1 MDTDTPRTNLSKE
14 DIHMKELL
22 QSLVETTTDAISI
35 RDMHGNILFVNSA
48 FEEMYGWTFQDLI
61 NDPYCLVPE
70 NLHNETKEIFHQIK
84 CSRKKISGYE
94 TVRKRKDGKYVQVNL
109 TASHIGDSVGNIVG
123 TSVIARD
130 ITDRKKAEE
139 ALLESEAKYRIL
151 VENTND
157 IISTYDLNMKK
168 IFVSPSVELHLGYTL
183 YEYLQAGIFD
193 FIHPD
198 DIKTIVDMHESIS
211 THKKIVQIEIRL
223 KHKNGSWVYLESR
236 CVPIL
241 SENFEIESYLVVS
254 RNITER
260 KQSEEALRKSEE
272 QYRFIAE
279 NTADF
284 ISVID
289 KNGDVLYSSPS
300 HVKKL
305 GTDRINFG
313 NIHPDDASLV
323 CEQFSYML
331 QSKNPII
338 CVYRYN
344 LENEGWIYL
353 ESRGIPF
360 FSTDGEGQ
368 YFFNVTRDITERKQ
382 NEELLLRTEKL
393 SVIGE
398 LAASIAHEI
407 RNPLT
412 SLKGFI
418 QYLQPGISEN
428 SVFADIML
436 SELDRINFIVS
447 ELLVL
452 AKPQNLHV
460 KPILLHNII
469 DNVIKLL
476 ESEANLKNIEIM
488 KKIGNTPTV
497 INCEENQLKHVF
509 INIMKN
515 SLDAISANG
524 DISIQTKL
532 LSENQ
537 VLIRFSDDGCGISP
551 ELLPRLGEPF
561 YTTKEKGTG
570 LGLLVSNKII
580 KDHQGSINITSE
592 INKGTIVDI
601 ILPIFKGTGTL
612 SK

>member
-1 MDTDTPRTNLSKE
+1 MDKETLRTSLSKE
-14 DIHMKELL
+14 QIDMKELL

-35 RDMHGNILFVNSA
+35 RDMQGNILLINCA
-48 FEEMYGWTFQDLI
+48 FEQFYGWTYQDLLH
-61 NDPYCLVPE
+61 DPYCLVPE
-70 NLHNETKEIFHQIK
+70 PSITETKELFRLIK
-84 CSRKKISGYE
+84 SFGKKISGYE
-94 TVRKRKDGKYVQVNL
+94 TVRKRKDGTIIQVCL
-109 TASHIGDSVGNIVG
+109 TASPIRDSAGNIVG

-130 ITDRKKAEE
+130 VTYRKLAEE

-168 IFVSPSVELHLGYTL
+168 IFVSPSIELHLGYTP
-183 YEYLQAGIFD
+183 YEYLQKDTFA

-198 DIKTIVDMHESIS
+198 DVNILLDLRQSIAIY
-211 THKKIVQIEIRL
+211 KKNKQIEFRV
-223 KHKNGSWVYLESR
+223 KHKDGYWVYLESR

-241 SENFEIESYLVVS
+241 TENNEFESYLIVS
-254 RNITER
+254 RNITKR
-260 KQSEEALRKSEE
+260 KQAEEALRKSEE

-289 KNGDVLYSSPS
+289 KNGDTLYSSPS

-305 GTDRINFG
+305 GTDRISFH
-313 NIHPDDASLV
+313 NIHPDDAPTV
-323 CEQFSYML
+323 CERFSYML
-331 QSKNPII
+331 QSKTPII
-338 CVYRYN
+338 SVYRYK
-344 LENEGWIYL
+344 LENGDWIYC
-353 ESRGIPF
+353 ESIGMPF
-360 FSTDGEGQ
+360 YNTDGECHH
-368 YFFNVTRDITERKQ
+368 FFNVTRDITERKQ

-418 QYLQPGISEN
+418 QYLQPLISDN
-428 SVFADIML
+428 SNFTDIML

-452 AKPQNLHV
+452 AKPQKLHV
-460 KPILLHNII
+460 KSILLHSII
-469 DNVIKLL
+469 ENVVKFL
-476 ESEANLKNIEIM
+476 ESEANLNNIEI
-488 KKIGNTPTV
+488 NTKFLNKPII
-497 INCEENQLKHVF
+497 INCEENQLKQVF

-524 DISIQTKL
+524 KINIQTKL
-532 LSENQ
+532 LSDNQ
-537 VLIRFSDDGCGISP
+537 VLIRFSDNGCGISQ

-561 YTTKEKGTG
+561 YTSKEKGTG
-570 LGLLVSNKII
+570 LGLLISNKII

-592 INKGTIVDI
+592 INKGTIVEI
-601 ILPIFKGTGTL
+601 TLPI
-612 SK
+612 SS

>member
-35 RDMHGNILFVNSA
+35 RDIYGNILFVNSA

-109 TASHIGDSVGNIVG
+109 TASHIGDSGGNIVG

-183 YEYLQAGIFD
+183 YEYLQSGIFD

-198 DIKTIVDMHESIS
+198 DIKTIVDMRESIS
-211 THKKIVQIEIRL
+211 THKKNVQIEIRL

-323 CEQFSYML
+323 CERFSYML

-344 LENEGWIYL
+344 LENESWIYL

-418 QYLQPGISEN
+418 QYLQPNISEN
-428 SVFADIML
+428 SVFTDIML

-488 KKIGNTPTV
+488 KKIGNTPFV

>member
-1 MDTDTPRTNLSKE
+1 MDKETLRTSLSKE
-14 DIHMKELL
+14 QIDMKELL

-35 RDMHGNILFVNSA
+35 RDMQGNILLVNLA
-48 FEEMYGWTFQDLI
+48 FEQFYGWTYQDLLH
-61 NDPYCLVPE
+61 DPYCLVPE
-70 NLHNETKEIFHQIK
+70 PLITETKERFHPIK
-84 CSRKKISGYE
+84 FSGEKISGYE
-94 TVRKRKDGKYVQVNL
+94 TVRKRKDGTMVQVCL
-109 TASHIGDSVGNIVG
+109 TASPIRDSAGDIVG

-130 ITDRKKAEE
+130 VTYRKMAEA

-151 VENTND
+151 VENTTD

-183 YEYLQAGIFD
+183 YDYLQKDTFAL
-193 FIHPD
+193 IHPD
-198 DIKTIVDMHESIS
+198 DVNTLLDLLQSIAI
-211 THKKIVQIEIRL
+211 HKKNGQMECRV
-223 KHKNGSWVYLESR
+223 KHKDGYWVYLESR

-241 SENFEIESYLVVS
+241 SENNEIESYLIVS

-260 KQSEEALRKSEE
+260 KQAEEALRKSEE

-289 KNGDVLYSSPS
+289 KNGDTMYSSPS

-305 GTDRINFG
+305 GTDRINFH
-313 NIHPDDASLV
+313 NIHPDDAPTV
-323 CEQFSYML
+323 CERFSYML
-331 QSKNPII
+331 QSKTPIT
-338 CVYRYN
+338 CEYRYK
-344 LENEGWIYL
+344 LENGDWIYF
-353 ESRGIPF
+353 ESIGMPF
-360 FSTDGEGQ
+360 FNTDGECQ
-368 YFFNVTRDITERKQ
+368 HFFNVTRDITERKQ

-393 SVIGE
+393 SVIGG

-418 QYLQPGISEN
+418 QYLQPSISEN
-428 SVFADIML
+428 STTITDIML

-460 KPILLHNII
+460 KSILLHSII
-469 DNVIKLL
+469 ENVVKFM
-476 ESEANLKNIEIM
+476 ESEAHLKNIEI
-488 KKIGNTPTV
+488 NTTFSNIPIT
-497 INCEENQLKHVF
+497 INCEENQLKQVF
-509 INIMKN
+509 LNIMKN

-524 DISIQTKL
+524 EIRIQTKL
-532 LSENQ
+532 LSDNQ
-537 VLIRFSDDGCGISP
+537 VLIHFSDNGCGISQ

-561 YTTKEKGTG
+561 YTSKEKGTG

-580 KDHQGSINITSE
+580 KDHQGRINITSE
-592 INKGTIVDI
+592 INKGTIVEI
-601 ILPIFKGTGTL
+601 TLPI
-612 SK
+612 SS

>member
-1 MDTDTPRTNLSKE
+1 MDKDTLRTSLSKE
-14 DIHMKELL
+14 HFYMKELL
-22 QSLVETTTDAISI
+22 QSHVETTADAISI
-35 RDMHGNILFVNSA
+35 RDMQGNILLVNSA
-48 FEEMYGWTFQDLI
+48 FEKIYGWTYQDLI

-70 NLHNETKEIFHQIK
+70 NLINETKEIFQQIK
-84 CSRKKISGYE
+84 LSGKKISGYE
-94 TVRKRKDGKYVQVNL
+94 TVRNRKDGTIVQVGL
-109 TASHIGDSVGNIVG
+109 TASPIRDTVGNIVG

-168 IFVSPSVELHLGYTL
+168 IFVSPSVELHLGYSQ
-183 YEYLQAGIFD
+183 YEYLQVGTFD

-198 DIKTIVDMHESIS
+198 DV
-211 THKKIVQIEIRL
+211 KKIVDLQQSIFIHKKNVQIEVRL
-223 KHKNGSWVYLESR
+223 RHKNGSWVYLESR

-241 SENFEIESYLVVS
+241 SENSEIESYLIVS

-260 KQSEEALRKSEE
+260 KQSEEALQKSEE
-272 QYRFIAE
+272 RYRFIAE

-289 KNGDVLYSSPS
+289 KNGDVSYSSPS

-305 GTDRINFG
+305 GTDRIYFE
-313 NIHPDDASLV
+313 NIHPDDSSLV
-323 CEQFSYML
+323 CERFSYML
-331 QSKNPII
+331 QSKAPII
-338 CVYRYN
+338 CVYRYK
-344 LENEGWIYL
+344 LEHESWIHL

-360 FSTDGEGQ
+360 FSTDGECQ

-382 NEELLLRTEKL
+382 NEDLLRRTEKL

-412 SLKGFI
+412 TIKGFI
-418 QYLQPGISEN
+418 QYLQPEISDN
-428 SVFADIML
+428 SVFTDIML
-436 SELDRINFIVS
+436 TELDRINFIVS

-460 KPILLHNII
+460 KPILLHSII
-469 DNVIKLL
+469 ENVVQLL
-476 ESEANLKNIEIM
+476 KSEANLKNIAIM
-488 KKIGNTPTV
+488 KKFENTTV
-497 INCEENQLKHVF
+497 AVNCEENQLKQVF

-515 SLDAISANG
+515 SLDATSANG
-524 DISIQTKL
+524 EICIQTKL
-532 LSENQ
+532 LSANQ
-537 VLIRFSDDGCGISP
+537 VLIRFSDNGCGISK
-551 ELLPRLGEPF
+551 ELLARLGEPF

-601 ILPIFKGTGTL
+601 TLPISL
-612 SK
+612 

>member
-1 MDTDTPRTNLSKE
+1 MDKDKLQTSLSKE
-14 DIHMKELL
+14 HIYMKELL
-22 QSLVETTTDAISI
+22 QSLVETTIDAISI
-35 RDMHGNILFVNSA
+35 RDMQGNILLVNCA
-48 FEEMYGWTFQDLI
+48 FEKIYGWAYQDLI
-61 NDPYCLVPE
+61 IDPYCLVPE
-70 NLHNETKEIFHQIK
+70 NLINETKEIFHQIK
-84 CSRKKISGYE
+84 FSGEKISGYE
-94 TVRKRKDGKYVQVNL
+94 TVRKRKDGTIVQVCL
-109 TASHIGDSVGNIVG
+109 TASPIKDRVGNIVG

-168 IFVSPSVELHLGYTL
+168 RFVSPSIELHLGYTQ
-183 YEYLQAGIFD
+183 YEYLQAGTFA

-198 DIKTIVDMHESIS
+198 DVKKIVNLRQSIS
-211 THKKIVQIEIRL
+211 PHKINVQIEIRI

-241 SENFEIESYLVVS
+241 SENSKIESYLVVS

-289 KNGDVLYSSPS
+289 KYGDVMYSSPS
-300 HVKKL
+300 HMKKL
-305 GTDRINFG
+305 GTNRIHFE

-323 CEQFSYML
+323 CERFSYML
-331 QSKNPII
+331 KSKTPII

-344 LENEGWIYL
+344 LENETWIYL

-360 FSTDGEGQ
+360 FNTDGECQ

-382 NEELLLRTEKL
+382 NEDLLRRTEKL

-412 SLKGFI
+412 TLKGFV
-418 QYLQPGISEN
+418 QFLKPEISDN
-428 SVFADIML
+428 SAFFDIML
-436 SELDRINFIVS
+436 SELDRINFIVG

-452 AKPQNLHV
+452 AKPQNLYV
-460 KPILLHNII
+460 KPILLHSII
-469 DNVIKLL
+469 ETVVQSLK
-476 ESEANLKNIEIM
+476 SEASL
-488 KKIGNTPTV
+488 KKIKIMEKLENTPVTV
-497 INCEENQLKHVF
+497 NCEENRLKQVF

-515 SLDAISANG
+515 SLDATSANG
-524 DISIQTKL
+524 EICIQTKL
-532 LSENQ
+532 LNANQ
-537 VLIRFSDDGCGISP
+537 VLIRFSDNGCGISQ
-551 ELLPRLGEPF
+551 ELLARLGEPF

-601 ILPIFKGTGTL
+601 TLPI
-612 SK
+612 SI

>member
-1 MDTDTPRTNLSKE
+1 MDKGTFQSSLSKE
-14 DIHMKELL
+14 HFYMNGLL
-22 QSLVETTTDAISI
+22 QSLVETTTDAISL
-35 RDMHGNILFVNSA
+35 RDMQGNILFVNSA
-48 FEEMYGWTFQDLI
+48 FEEIYGWTFQELI

-70 NLHNETKEIFHQIK
+70 NLINETKKICRQIN
-84 CSRKKISGYE
+84 SYKKNISGYE
-94 TVRKRKDGKYVQVNL
+94 TLRKRKDGTMVHVCL
-109 TASHIGDSVGNIVG
+109 TASPIQDAVGEIVG
-123 TSVIARD
+123 TAFIARD
-130 ITDRKKAEE
+130 ITERKTAEE
-139 ALLESEAKYRIL
+139 ALLKSEAKYRVL

-157 IISTYDLNMKK
+157 IISNYDLNMKK
-168 IFVSPSVELHLGYTL
+168 IFVSPSVEFHLGYTPN
-183 YEYLQAGIFD
+183 EYLQKDLFD
-193 FIHPD
+193 LVHPD
-198 DIKTIVDMHESIS
+198 EVKTIMELPQLIAA
-211 THKKIVQIEIRL
+211 HKKNVQIEFRI
-223 KHKNGSWVYLESR
+223 KHKNGAWVYMESR

-241 SENFEIESYLVVS
+241 SENSKIESYLFVS

-272 QYRFIAE
+272 YYRFIAE

-289 KNGDVLYSSPS
+289 KDGNVTYSSPS

-305 GTDRINFG
+305 GTERICFE

-323 CEQFSYML
+323 CERFSSML
-331 QSKNPII
+331 QLKTPIN
-338 CVYRYN
+338 CEYRYK
-344 LENEGWIYL
+344 LENGKWIHL
-353 ESRGIPF
+353 ESKGMPF
-360 FSTDGEGQ
+360 YTDGENH

-382 NEELLLRTEKL
+382 NEELLLKAEKL

-418 QYLQPGISEN
+418 QYLQPVISDN
-428 SVFADIML
+428 SVFTNIML
-436 SELDRINFIVS
+436 AELDRINFIVS

-452 AKPQNLHV
+452 ARPQNLHV
-460 KPILLHNII
+460 KPIILHSII
-469 DNVIKLL
+469 DHVIKLL
-476 ESEANLKNIEIM
+476 ESEANLKNIKIV
-488 KKIGNTPTV
+488 KKLADMSV
-497 INCEENQLKHVF
+497 RINGEENQIKQVF

-515 SLDAISANG
+515 SLDAIEANG
-524 DISIQTKL
+524 EIRIQTKRL
-532 LSENQ
+532 NDHQ
-537 VLIRFSDDGCGISP
+537 VLIRFSDNGCGISK

-561 YTTKEKGTG
+561 YTTREKGTG

-580 KDHQGSINITSE
+580 KDHQGSIHITSE

-601 ILPIFKGTGTL
+601 TFPI

>member
-1 MDTDTPRTNLSKE
+1 MDKDTLQTNLSKQNICM
-14 DIHMKELL
+14 DELL
-22 QSLVETTTDAISI
+22 QSLFESTTDAISN
-35 RDMHGNILFVNSA
+35 RDMQGNILLVNSA
-48 FEEMYGWTFQDLI
+48 FEKTYGWTYQDLT

-70 NLHNETKEIFHQIK
+70 NYINETKEIFHQIK
-84 CSRKKISGYE
+84 FSGKKISGYE
-94 TVRKRKDGKYVQVNL
+94 TVRKRKDGTIVHVCL
-109 TASHIGDSVGNIVG
+109 TASPIRDSAGNIIG

-130 ITDRKKAEE
+130 ISDRKKAEE
-139 ALLESEAKYRIL
+139 ALLESEANYRIL

-168 IFVSPSVELHLGYTL
+168 IFVSPSVELHLGYTP
-183 YEYLQAGIFD
+183 YEYLQAGTFD
-193 FIHPD
+193 CIHPD
-198 DIKTIVDMHESIS
+198 DVKTIVDLHQSIF
-211 THKKIVQIEIRL
+211 THKKNVQIEFRL
-223 KHKNGSWVYLESR
+223 KHKNGSWVYLESHY
-236 CVPIL
+236 VPIL
-241 SENFEIESYLVVS
+241 SVNTEIESYLVVS
-254 RNITER
+254 RNISER
-260 KQSEEALRKSEE
+260 KRSEEALRKSEE

-289 KNGDVLYSSPS
+289 KYGNVTYSSPS

-305 GTDRINFG
+305 GTDTIYFE
-313 NIHPDDASLV
+313 NIHLDDASIV
-323 CEQFSYML
+323 CERFSYML
-331 QSKNPII
+331 QTKTPVL
-338 CVYRYN
+338 CVYRYR
-344 LENEGWIYL
+344 LENGNWIHL
-353 ESRGIPF
+353 ESRGMPF
-360 FSTDGEGQ
+360 FSTDGEFQ

-393 SVIGE
+393 SVMGE

-418 QYLQPGISEN
+418 QYLQPSLSEN
-428 SVFADIML
+428 SAFTDIML

-460 KPILLHNII
+460 KPVLLHTII
-469 DNVIKLL
+469 ENVVKLL
-476 ESEANLKNIEIM
+476 ESEANLRNVEIM
-488 KKIGNTPTV
+488 TELVNTSV
-497 INCEENQLKHVF
+497 SINCDQNQLKQVF

-515 SLDAISANG
+515 SLDAITSKG
-524 DISIQTKL
+524 EISIQTKL
-532 LSENQ
+532 LSDNL
-537 VLIRFSDDGCGISP
+537 VLIRFTDNGCGISQ

-580 KDHQGSINITSE
+580 IDHQGSINITSE
-592 INKGTIVDI
+592 INKGTIVEI
-601 ILPIFKGTGTL
+601 TFPIST
-612 SK
+612 

>member
-1 MDTDTPRTNLSKE
+1 MDKDTLRTSLSKE
-14 DIHMKELL
+14 HIYMKELL
-22 QSLVETTTDAISI
+22 QSLVETTIDAISI
-35 RDMHGNILFVNSA
+35 RDMQGNILLVNSA
-48 FEEMYGWTFQDLI
+48 FEKFYGWTYQDLI
-61 NDPYCLVPE
+61 NEPYCLVPE
-70 NLHNETKEIFHQIK
+70 NLINETKEIFHLIK
-84 CSRKKISGYE
+84 FSGEKISGYE
-94 TVRKRKDGKYVQVNL
+94 TVRNRKDSTIVQVCL
-109 TASHIGDSVGNIVG
+109 TASPIRDRVGNIVG

-151 VENTND
+151 VENTNE
-157 IISTYDLNMKK
+157 IISTYDLNMNKT
-168 IFVSPSVELHLGYTL
+168 FVSPSVELQLGYTQF
-183 YEYLQAGIFD
+183 EYHQAGTFD

-198 DIKTIVDMHESIS
+198 DVKKVVDLQQSIFI
-211 THKKIVQIEIRL
+211 HKKNAQIEVRL
-223 KHKNGSWVYLESR
+223 RHKNGSWVYLESR

-241 SENFEIESYLVVS
+241 SENSEIESYLVVS

-260 KQSEEALRKSEE
+260 KQSEEALQKSEE
-272 QYRFIAE
+272 RYRFIAE

-289 KNGDVLYSSPS
+289 KNGDVSYSSPS

-305 GTDRINFG
+305 GTDRIYFE

-323 CEQFSYML
+323 CERFSYML
-331 QSKNPII
+331 QSKTPII
-338 CVYRYN
+338 CVYRYK
-344 LENEGWIYL
+344 LENESWIHL

-360 FSTDGEGQ
+360 FSTDGECQ

-382 NEELLLRTEKL
+382 NEDLLRRTEKL

-412 SLKGFI
+412 TIKGFI
-418 QYLQPGISEN
+418 QYLQPEISDN
-428 SVFADIML
+428 SVFTNIML
-436 SELDRINFIVS
+436 TELDRINFIVS

-460 KPILLHNII
+460 KPILLHSII
-469 DNVIKLL
+469 ENVVQLL
-476 ESEANLKNIEIM
+476 KSEANLKSIAIM
-488 KKIGNTPTV
+488 EEFENTTV
-497 INCEENQLKHVF
+497 AVNCEENQLKQVF

-515 SLDAISANG
+515 SLDATSANG
-524 DISIQTKL
+524 EICIQTKL
-532 LSENQ
+532 LSANQ
-537 VLIRFSDDGCGISP
+537 VLIRFSDNGCGISK
-551 ELLPRLGEPF
+551 ELLARLGEPF

-601 ILPIFKGTGTL
+601 TLPISL
-612 SK
+612 

>member
-1 MDTDTPRTNLSKE
+1 MDKDKLRTSLSKE
-14 DIHMKELL
+14 DIYMKELL
-22 QSLVETTTDAISI
+22 QSLVETTIDAISI
-35 RDMHGNILFVNSA
+35 RDMQGNILLVNSA
-48 FEEMYGWTFQDLI
+48 FEKFYGWTYQDLI
-61 NDPYCLVPE
+61 NDPNCLVPE
-70 NLHNETKEIFHQIK
+70 NIINETREIFHQIK
-84 CSRKKISGYE
+84 FSGEKISGYE
-94 TVRKRKDGKYVQVNL
+94 TVRKRKDGTIVQVCL
-109 TASHIGDSVGNIVG
+109 TASPIRDGVENIVG

-139 ALLESEAKYRIL
+139 ALLESEAKYRVL

-168 IFVSPSVELHLGYTL
+168 IFVSPSVELHLGYTQ
-183 YEYLQAGIFD
+183 YEYLQAGTFA
-193 FIHPD
+193 FTHPD
-198 DIKTIVDMHESIS
+198 DV
-211 THKKIVQIEIRL
+211 KKIVNLRQSISPHKKNVQIELRI

-241 SENFEIESYLVVS
+241 SETSEIESYLVVS

-260 KQSEEALRKSEE
+260 KLSEEALRKSEA

-289 KNGDVLYSSPS
+289 KYGDVSYSSPS
-300 HVKKL
+300 HMKKL
-305 GTDRINFG
+305 GTDRIHFEK
-313 NIHPDDASLV
+313 IHPDDASLV
-323 CEQFSYML
+323 CERFSYML
-331 QSKNPII
+331 QTETPII

-344 LENEGWIYL
+344 LENETWIYL

-360 FSTDGEGQ
+360 FSTDGECQ

-382 NEELLLRTEKL
+382 NEDLLRRTEKL

-412 SLKGFI
+412 TLKGFI
-418 QYLQPGISEN
+418 QFLKPDISDN
-428 SVFADIML
+428 SAFFDVML
-436 SELDRINFIVS
+436 SELDRINFIVG

-460 KPILLHNII
+460 KPILLHSII
-469 DNVIKLL
+469 EAVVQSLK
-476 ESEANLKNIEIM
+476 SEANLKHIKIM
-488 KKIGNTPTV
+488 EKLENTPVTV
-497 INCEENQLKHVF
+497 NCEENRLKQVF

-515 SLDAISANG
+515 SLDATSANG
-524 DISIQTKL
+524 EICIQTQL
-532 LSENQ
+532 LSANQ
-537 VLIRFSDDGCGISP
+537 VLIRFSDNGCGISK
-551 ELLPRLGEPF
+551 ELLARLGEPF

-601 ILPIFKGTGTL
+601 TLPICI
-612 SK
+612 

>member
-1 MDTDTPRTNLSKE
+1 MDKETLRTNLSQE
-14 DIHMKELL
+14 HIFMML

-35 RDMHGNILFVNSA
+35 RDIQGNILLVNSV
-48 FEEMYGWTFQDLI
+48 FEKIYGWTYQDLI

-70 NLHNETKEIFHQIK
+70 TLISETKEIFHPIK
-84 CSRKKISGYE
+84 FFGENISGYE
-94 TVRKRKDGKYVQVNL
+94 TVRKRKDGTMIQVSL
-109 TASHIGDSVGNIVG
+109 TASPIRDSGGNIVG

-130 ITDRKKAEE
+130 VTERKKAEE

-168 IFVSPSVELHLGYTL
+168 TFVSPSVELHLGYTPN
-183 YEYLQAGIFD
+183 EYLQAHIFD
-193 FIHPD
+193 LIHPD
-198 DIKTIVDMHESIS
+198 DVKTIVDQYQSIT
-211 THKKIVQIEIRL
+211 THKKNVQMEVRL
-223 KHKNGSWVYLESR
+223 KHRNGSWVYLESR

-241 SENFEIESYLVVS
+241 SENAEIESYLVVS

-260 KQSEEALRKSEE
+260 KRAEEALRKSEE

-279 NTADF
+279 NTVDF

-289 KNGDVLYSSPS
+289 TNGDTTYSSPS
-300 HVKKL
+300 HLKKL
-305 GTDRINFG
+305 GKDRVNFK
-313 NIHPDDASLV
+313 NIHPDDAPTV
-323 CEQFSYML
+323 CERFSYML
-331 QSKNPII
+331 QSKTPIT
-338 CVYRYN
+338 CVYRYK
-344 LENEGWIYL
+344 LENGDWIYL
-353 ESRGIPF
+353 ESRGMPF
-360 FSTDGEGQ
+360 LNSDGECQ
-368 YFFNVTRDITERKQ
+368 HFFNVTRDVTERKQ

-418 QYLQPGISEN
+418 QYLQPLISKN
-428 SVFADIML
+428 SAFTDIML

-460 KPILLHNII
+460 KSVLLHSII
-469 DNVIKLL
+469 ENVVKFL
-476 ESEANLKNIEIM
+476 ESEANLKSIEI
-488 KKIGNTPTV
+488 NTKFPSTPV
-497 INCEENQLKHVF
+497 TINCEENQLKQVF

-524 DISIQTKL
+524 EISIQTKL
-532 LSENQ
+532 LSDNQ
-537 VLIRFSDDGCGISP
+537 VLIRFSDNGCGMSQ
-551 ELLPRLGEPF
+551 ELLSRLGEPF

-570 LGLLVSNKII
+570 LGLLISNKII

-601 ILPIFKGTGTL
+601 TLP
-612 SK
+612 SS

>member
-1 MDTDTPRTNLSKE
+1 MEIDTLRTNQSKE
-14 DIHMKELL
+14 HIHMKELL
-22 QSLVETTTDAISI
+22 KSLVETTTNAISI
-35 RDMHGNILFVNSA
+35 RDMHGNILLVNSA
-48 FEEMYGWTFQDLI
+48 FEKIYGWTYEDLL

-70 NLHNETKEIFHQIK
+70 NLINETKEIFHPIK
-84 CSRKKISGYE
+84 SFGKKISGYE
-94 TVRKRKDGKYVQVNL
+94 TVRERKDGTLVQVIL
-109 TASHIGDSVGNIVG
+109 TASPIRDTEGNIFG
-123 TSVIARD
+123 TAVIARD

-139 ALLESEAKYRIL
+139 ALRESEAKYRIL

-157 IISTYDLNMKK
+157 IISTYDINMKK
-168 IFVSPSVELHLGYTL
+168 IFVSPSIEIHLGYTQ
-183 YEYLQAGIFD
+183 YEYLQADTFD

-198 DIKTIVDMHESIS
+198 DVKTIVDLRKSI
-211 THKKIVQIEIRL
+211 TIHKKNVQIEVRL

-241 SENFEIESYLVVS
+241 SENSEIESYLIVS

-260 KQSEEALRKSEE
+260 KQSEKALRKSEE

-289 KNGDVLYSSPS
+289 KKGDVSYSSPS
-300 HVKKL
+300 HLKKL
-305 GTDRINFG
+305 GTDRIYFEK
-313 NIHPDDASLV
+313 IHPDDASLV
-323 CEQFSYML
+323 CERFSYML
-331 QSKNPII
+331 QTKTPII
-338 CVYRYN
+338 CEYRYK
-344 LENEGWIYL
+344 LENGNWIYL

-360 FSTDGEGQ
+360 FSTDGECQ

-382 NEELLLRTEKL
+382 TEDLLRRTEKL

-412 SLKGFI
+412 TIKGFI
-418 QYLQPGISEN
+418 QFLQPEVSEN
-428 SVFADIML
+428 SAFTNIML
-436 SELDRINFIVS
+436 SELDRINFIMS

-452 AKPQNLHV
+452 AKPQNLQV
-460 KPILLHNII
+460 KPILLHSII
-469 DNVIKLL
+469 DNVEKLL
-476 ESEANLKNIEIM
+476 EAEANLKNIEII
-488 KKIGNTPTV
+488 KEFGNTSIV
-497 INCEENQLKHVF
+497 INCEENQFKQVF

-515 SLDAISANG
+515 SLDATSANG
-524 DISIQTKL
+524 EIRIQTKL
-532 LSENQ
+532 LSDNQ
-537 VLIRFSDDGCGISP
+537 VLIRFSDNGCGISQ

-601 ILPIFKGTGTL
+601 TLPI
-612 SK
+612 SIRASHE

>member
-1 MDTDTPRTNLSKE
+1 MDKDILRTNISKE
-14 DIHMKELL
+14 HIHMEELL

-35 RDMHGNILFVNSA
+35 RDMQGNILLVNSA
-48 FEEMYGWTFQDLI
+48 FEKMYGWTYEDLI
-61 NDPYCLVPE
+61 NDPYCLVPG
-70 NLHNETKEIFHQIK
+70 NLINETKEIFHPIK
-84 CSRKKISGYE
+84 LSGKKISGYE
-94 TVRKRKDGKYVQVNL
+94 TVRKRKDGMIVQVCI
-109 TASHIGDSVGNIVG
+109 TASPIRDTVGDIVG

-157 IISTYDLNMKK
+157 IISAYDLNMKK
-168 IFVSPSVELHLGYTL
+168 IFVSSSVELHLGYTQH
-183 YEYLQAGIFD
+183 EYLQESTFG

-198 DIKTIVDMHESIS
+198 DVKTIIDLRQSIS
-211 THKKIVQIEIRL
+211 TRKKNVQIDVRV
-223 KHKNGSWVYLESR
+223 KHKNGSWVYFESR

-241 SENFEIESYLVVS
+241 SENSEIESYLVVS

-289 KNGDVLYSSPS
+289 QNGDVLYSSPS

-305 GTDRINFG
+305 GTDRIHFG

-323 CEQFSYML
+323 CERFSYML
-331 QSKNPII
+331 RSKTPII
-338 CVYRYN
+338 CEYRYKP
-344 LENEGWIYL
+344 ENDNWIYL
-353 ESRGIPF
+353 ESRGMPF
-360 FSTDGEGQ
+360 FSTDGESP
-368 YFFNVTRDITERKQ
+368 YFFNVTRDITEKKQ
-382 NEELLLRTEKL
+382 NEELILRTEKL

-418 QYLQPGISEN
+418 QYLQPEISDN
-428 SVFADIML
+428 SVITDIML

-460 KPILLHNII
+460 KPIILHSII
-469 DNVIKLL
+469 ENVVNFL
-476 ESEANLKNIEIM
+476 ESEANLKNVEIM
-488 KKIGNTPTV
+488 KKFGNTSVV
-497 INCEENQLKHVF
+497 INCEENQLKQVF

-524 DISIQTKL
+524 KISIQTKL
-532 LSENQ
+532 LSDNQ
-537 VLIRFSDDGCGISP
+537 VLIRFSDNGCGISP

-601 ILPIFKGTGTL
+601 TLPI
-612 SK
+612 SI